1 MLSTSYYGNLPKS
14 ILFAKTE
21 EEKEKYYEQILH
33 TSDGKYTNAMFTML
47 RTLLGI
53 YKKVKPEYVAFVFD
67 KTRDTFRRTE
77 LGADFYKANRKET
90 AKPLKEQFIQMEE
103 FLQEIGCAVFMSDD
117 YEADDY
123 AASLVEKFEGPDLQ
137 TYVLTKDHDY
147 FQVVSEYTRMWRVV
161 NKDKLE
167 QLKKDYGFF
176 GSDVYESL
184 PANVFEYTPE
194 IVYAEEGVYPQQIPV
209 LLAITGDPGDGI
221 PGCKGVSSAADEYKS
236 LDEIYAAI
244 DDCEGVAKK
253 EKELN
258 GFWKEY
264 LGIGRSPLK
273 ALKTNRE
280 MVYLSEKLATMKR
293 DIEISCGIEDLKLRV
308 DIEKLKEELGRY
320 EMFSLIKEVENL

>member
-1 MLSTSYYGNLPKS
+1 MHSAERKEDKQMPKLLIIDGSSMLSTSYYGNLPKS

-21 EEKEKYYEQILH
+21 EEKEKHYGQILH

-167 QLKKDYGFF
+167 QLKETYGLF
-176 GSDVYESL
+176 GNDVYESL
-184 PANVFEYTPE
+184 PANVFEYLRKSYMQKKVCIRSRSRYFWQSPE
-194 IVYAEEGVYPQQIPV
+194 ILE
-209 LLAITGDPGDGI
+209 TGYRDAKVFLPRRPLWWMSI
-221 PGCKGVSSAADEYKS
+221 NPWMRSMQPSMTVRELQKRKKS
-236 LDEIYAAI
+236 
-244 DDCEGVAKK
+244 
-253 EKELN
+253 
-258 GFWKEY
+258 
-264 LGIGRSPLK
+264 
-273 ALKTNRE
+273 
-280 MVYLSEKLATMKR
+280 
-293 DIEISCGIEDLKLRV
+293 
-308 DIEKLKEELGRY
+308 
-320 EMFSLIKEVENL
+320 

>member
-1 MLSTSYYGNLPKS
+1 MPKLLIIDGSSMLSTSYYGNLPKS

-21 EEKEKYYEQILH
+21 EEKEKHYEQILH

-184 PANVFEYTPE
+184 PANVFLPRRPLWWMSINPWMRSMQPSMTVREL
-194 IVYAEEGVYPQQIPV
+194 Q
-209 LLAITGDPGDGI
+209 
-221 PGCKGVSSAADEYKS
+221 KRKKS
-236 LDEIYAAI
+236 
-244 DDCEGVAKK
+244 
-253 EKELN
+253 
-258 GFWKEY
+258 
-264 LGIGRSPLK
+264 
-273 ALKTNRE
+273 
-280 MVYLSEKLATMKR
+280 
-293 DIEISCGIEDLKLRV
+293 
-308 DIEKLKEELGRY
+308 
-320 EMFSLIKEVENL
+320 